1 MVDLKIRLNIQV
13 CHWCPGGPSIR
24 RESICVIFQKKNR
37 HIVWSF
43 WLIHFPFLLIF
54 LLPLSRTLITSIK
67 LSALPFVTSLETS
80 TRQHVLANL
89 ARTRS
94 SSFSWVCDIPT
105 NFCIDP
111 DIYFD
116 SLVMVWFCLPLK
128 KVNKL
133 STKSNLG
140 EDLANSVFWNFV
152 MSLTFLKWKM
162 LISLIRKKAIH
173 WGFYFCSKIIIQNP
187 KHFNYSNRN

>member
-1 MVDLKIRLNIQV
+1 MIVLTNSFSFSSHISPSFVQDINYLYQTIGTSFCYISRNLN
-13 CHWCPGGPSIR
+13 
-24 RESICVIFQKKNR
+24 K
-37 HIVWSF
+37 
-43 WLIHFPFLLIF
+43 
-54 LLPLSRTLITSIK
+54 TT
-67 LSALPFVTSLETS
+67 
-80 TRQHVLANL
+80 HVLANL

-116 SLVMVWFCLPLK
+116 SLAMVWFCLPLK